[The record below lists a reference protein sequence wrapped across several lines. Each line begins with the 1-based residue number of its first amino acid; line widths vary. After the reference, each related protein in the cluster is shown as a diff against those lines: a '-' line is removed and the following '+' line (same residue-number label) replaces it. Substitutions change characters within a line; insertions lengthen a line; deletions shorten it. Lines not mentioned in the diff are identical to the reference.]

1 MIRKAAILALIV
13 TIVFAVAS
21 CSKDSTGPKDKEKP
35 TVSITNAW
43 DAAKEGGIVRDG
55 IVDIT
60 LEAYDDAGIARVEL
74 VVNNSYYAV
83 DTTEPYAFEW
93 DMSSLADGSTN
104 SIYVRAV
111 DRNGNTEKTD
121 TVTVVK
127 GASAAPVATM
137 TSPSDGA
144 SIQQGVVLTLS
155 GTASDADEGDLS
167 DSRITWSS
175 NLQRNFGQGKSL
187 DNRGLVIGEHVI
199 TMTATDS
206 NGMIDTTTANVTVT
220 GNNNTYATIEAGTYY
235 IAEPLFKKSTV
246 ILTKAIYVSK
256 TEMTVQEFLELR
268 VIAEGDDA
276 TAARKWAD
284 KRNKKLFDVKKNEGL
299 YLPLFEYS
307 GSGTDPI
314 VTTYSNYPACF
325 ITYIEAIITCN
336 SMSDRDGFERAYI
349 YLDKNGDPLDDF
361 GSKMKGLR
369 FEDDASGWRLPT
381 EAEWEVAARAGLT
394 GAKFPWGD
402 SGPGG
407 LCNSMSDPTLPSA
420 LDLFNSRGICPVVS
434 YEPNRYGLYNVVG
447 NVAEMCTDT
456 FAGVPPSG
464 INPLAVSEEKNP
476 LYLAKGGA
484 WYEFGANMQVAM
496 RHLTIPF
503 SEKEKASY
511 GSGFGLRI
519 VRNAD

>member
-21 CSKDSTGPKDKEKP
+21 CSKDSTGPKEKEKP

-60 LEAYDDAGIARVEL
+60 VEAYDDAGIARVEL
-74 VVNNSYYAV
+74 VVNNRYIAV
-83 DTTEPYAFEW
+83 DATEPYTLEW
-93 DMSSLADGSTN
+93 DMSSLAGGSTN
-104 SIYVRAV
+104 SIYVQAV

-137 TSPSDGA
+137 TSPSDVA
-144 SIQQGVVLTLS
+144 SIQQGVALTLS

-167 DSRITWSS
+167 DSRITWRS
-175 NLQRNFGQGKSL
+175 NLQGNLGQGKSF

-206 NGMIDTTTANVTVT
+206 NGMIDTATATVTVT
-220 GNNNTYATIEAGTYY
+220 GNNNTYATIEAGSYY
-235 IAEPLFKKSTV
+235 IAEPLFNKSTV

-256 TEMTVQEFLELR
+256 TEMTVQEFFEMR
-268 VIAEGDDA
+268 AIADGDA

-284 KRNKKLFDVKKNEGL
+284 KRNKKLFDVGKNEGL
-299 YLPLFEYS
+299 YLPLFDYS
-307 GSGTDPI
+307 GSKNDPI
-314 VTTYSNYPACF
+314 VTAYSNYPACF
-325 ITYIEAIITCN
+325 ITYIEAIVACN

-349 YLDKNGDPLDDF
+349 YLDKNDDPVDDF
-361 GSKMKGLR
+361 GTKMKGLR
-369 FEDDASGWRLPT
+369 FDDNASGWRLPT

-394 GAKFPWGD
+394 GTKFPWGD

-407 LCNSMSDPTLPSA
+407 LCNSMSDPTPPNA
-420 LDLFNSRGICPVVS
+420 LDLFNSRGICPVDS
-434 YEPNRYGLYNVVG
+434 YKPNRYGLYNIVG
-447 NVAEMCTDT
+447 NVAEMCTDMFVGT
-456 FAGVPPSG
+456 PPSG
-464 INPLAVSEEKNP
+464 IDPLAVLEETNP

-484 WYEFGANMQVAM
+484 WYEFGANMQIAM

-511 GSGFGLRI
+511 GSGFGLRV